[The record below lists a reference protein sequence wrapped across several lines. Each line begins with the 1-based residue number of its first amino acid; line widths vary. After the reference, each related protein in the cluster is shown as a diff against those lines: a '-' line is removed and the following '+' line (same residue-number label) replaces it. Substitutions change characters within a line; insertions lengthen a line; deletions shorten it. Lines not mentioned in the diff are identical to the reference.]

1 MAKITKKVQL
11 KQTPVR
17 STRKLPDPVTKTPET
32 NSPYKVESGV
42 PITSQRVSYNGDRF
56 PLGQMNIGD
65 SFVIP
70 ASDPINK
77 NPNTLHY
84 AAKMYARI
92 KPGFTLTTR
101 LQLDKARRVW
111 RIK

>member
-1 MAKITKKVQL
+1 MAKIKKVEQ
-11 KQTPVR
+11 KKTTVR
-17 STRKLPDPVTKTPET
+17 STRKLPEKQTKTSDS
-32 NSPYKVESGV
+32 NSPYKVEVGV
-42 PITSQRVSYNGDRF
+42 PITSFRLSYNGDRF
-56 PLGQMNIGD
+56 PLGQMNVGD

-70 ASDPINK
+70 PNDPVNK

-84 AAKMYARI
+84 AAKMYARQV
-92 KPGFTLTTR
+92 PGFTLTTR

>member
-1 MAKITKKVQL
+1 MATKKKEIKKAV
-11 KQTPVR
+11 TR
-17 STRKLPDPVTKTPET
+17 STRRLPEPET
-32 NSPYKVESGV
+32 KPQVGTSIYKVEAGV
-42 PITSQRVSYNGDRF
+42 PITSQRVSYQGDRF

>member
-1 MAKITKKVQL
+1 MATKKKEIKKVAQR
-11 KQTPVR
+11 V
-17 STRKLPDPVTKTPET
+17 TRKLPEKETKVSTT
-32 NSPYKVESGV
+32 DSPYKVEVGV
-42 PITSQRVSYNGDRF
+42 PITSFRLSYNGDRF
-56 PLGQMNIGD
+56 PLGQMNVGD

-70 ASDPINK
+70 PNDPVNK

-84 AAKMYARI
+84 AAKMYARQV
-92 KPGFTLTTR
+92 PGFTLTTR

>member
-1 MAKITKKVQL
+1 MATKKKIIKKVE
-11 KQTPVR
+11 PVR
-17 STRKLPDPVTKTPET
+17 STRKLPPPVTKEPET
-32 NSPYKVESGV
+32 SSMYKVEVGV
-42 PITSQRVSYNGDRF
+42 PITSQRVTYNGDRF
-56 PLGQMNIGD
+56 PLGQMNVGD
-65 SFVIP
+65 SFLIP
-70 ASDPINK
+70 AEDPINK

>member
-1 MAKITKKVQL
+1 MATKKKLVKKVQA
-11 KQTPVR
+11 R
-17 STRKLPDPVTKTPET
+17 STRKLPERATKPSDS
-32 NSPYKVESGV
+32 NSLYKVEAGV
-42 PITSQRVSYNGDRF
+42 PITSFRISYNGDRF
-56 PLGQMNIGD
+56 PLGQMNVGD

-70 ASDPINK
+70 ADDPINK

-84 AAKMYARI
+84 AAKMYARQV
-92 KPGFTLTTR
+92 PGFTLTTR

>member
-1 MAKITKKVQL
+1 MAKKKAEIKKTV
-11 KQTPVR
+11 VR
-17 STRKLPDPVTKTPET
+17 STRKLPEKLTKVSDS
-32 NSPYKVESGV
+32 NSPYKIEVGV
-42 PITSQRVSYNGDRF
+42 PITSHRVSYNGDRF
-56 PLGQMNIGD
+56 PLGQMNVGD

-84 AAKMYARI
+84 AAKMYARQV
-92 KPGFTLTTR
+92 PGFALTTR

>member
-1 MAKITKKVQL
+1 MAKKKIEI
-11 KQTPVR
+11 KKTGTR
-17 STRKLPDPVTKTPET
+17 STRKLPEKQTKVSDS
-32 NSPYKVESGV
+32 NSLYKVEAGV
-42 PITSQRVSYNGDRF
+42 PITSMRVSYNGDRF
-56 PLGQMNIGD
+56 PLGQMNVGD

-84 AAKMYARI
+84 AAKMYARQV
-92 KPGFTLTTR
+92 PGFTLTTR